1 MLINSQI
8 FNQVVSDAK
17 AKSANNPALLR
28 AIDRAVFE
36 ILHAAYWSFV
46 AGVLRI
52 QSTTSR
58 KLYVVDDS
66 HTCEAKAN
74 GHKFCKHTVARRL
87 MTRYVERLGASE
99 VTGETKA
106 VRNWQAGVGHTV
118 VETKRVVVSDARGVK
133 EIRGEV
139 RRKPS
144 MLDAARNVPLLKR
157 TASGEKYGAIDV

>member
-52 QSTTSR
+52 QSTTSK
-58 KLYVVDDS
+58 KLYVIEATG
-66 HTCEAKAN
+66 HTCDAIQN
-74 GHKFCKHTVARRL
+74 GHKFCKHTISHRL

-99 VTGETKA
+99 VTGTTKT
-106 VRNWQAGVGHTV
+106 VRNWSADGGPVTV
-118 VETKRVVVSDARGVK
+118 EVKRSTVTLTASRLVEAENAPMLKRTV
-133 EIRGEV
+133 RGEV
-139 RRKPS
+139 Y
-144 MLDAARNVPLLKR
+144 N
-157 TASGEKYGAIDV
+157 GIDV